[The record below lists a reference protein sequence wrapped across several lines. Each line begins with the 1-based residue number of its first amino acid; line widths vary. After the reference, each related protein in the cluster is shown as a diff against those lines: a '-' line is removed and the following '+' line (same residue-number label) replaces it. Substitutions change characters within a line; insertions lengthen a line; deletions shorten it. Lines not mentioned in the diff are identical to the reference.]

1 MDATPV
7 VRPSAIRCAN
17 ARYGILPP
25 QSGFRR
31 NDELVL
37 ALAWVLAWRTRPA
50 KSVLRKIRI
59 EPWPQQAPL
68 TRAAK
73 ASRALPGPASMKIAL
88 LLFAALVAALP
99 PVGAAA
105 TTHVAC
111 VDSTTALADALSA
124 LSSST
129 GNTDADEIRVQAG
142 TYIAPAGG
150 FIASVTN
157 HHNLTIRGGYLD
169 AACTVQAADA
179 ELTVLDGN
187 HAAGVMTINTIAIPD
202 SDIEV
207 SGLTFQN
214 GSGSNA
220 SGSNAGGLKIGDPN
234 PISGGRILVE
244 RNIFRNNSSAGN
256 GFSQAVGGLL
266 AATDGISL
274 IVRGNLFAN
283 NSSPN
288 EAAAS
293 FYSNNEI
300 DVSNNTFVGNHSTDA
315 LLQTRFALDFFTVS
329 GLMLSNNIFWG
340 NAAGA
345 GEFDI
350 NLSGQFTHATLV
362 NNDIETATG
371 TAKSATGTLQVD
383 PQFSGNADF
392 RLSASSPLI
401 DAGVDTP
408 PGGLG
413 NLDLD
418 GSPRIDAATVDLGAY
433 ESSYIFVGDF
443 E

>member
-1 MDATPV
+1 
-7 VRPSAIRCAN
+7 
-17 ARYGILPP
+17 
-25 QSGFRR
+25 
-31 NDELVL
+31 
-37 ALAWVLAWRTRPA
+37 
-50 KSVLRKIRI
+50 
-59 EPWPQQAPL
+59 
-68 TRAAK
+68 
-73 ASRALPGPASMKIAL
+73 MKIAL

-274 IVRGNLFAN
+274 IVRGNLFVD

-288 EAAAS
+288 AAAAS
-293 FYSNNEI
+293 LYSNNEI
-300 DVSNNTFVGNHSTDA
+300 DVGNNTFSGNQSTDA
-315 LLQTRFALDFFTVS
+315 QLQTRVAIDFTTFA
-329 GLMLSNNIFWG
+329 GLKLSNNIFWG
-340 NAAGA
+340 NHIGA
-345 GEFDI
+345 GMFDV
-350 NLSGQFTHATLV
+350 NLSATGPGQVGATLA
-362 NNDIETATG
+362 NNDLGATTG
-371 TAKSATGTLQVD
+371 TAVAATGTLHVD
-383 PQFSGNADF
+383 PSFVGDGDF
-392 RLSASSPLI
+392 RLAASSPLI
-401 DAGVDTP
+401 GAGTNDP
-408 PGGLG
+408 AGGLSAV
-413 NLDLD
+413 DLD
-418 GSPRIDAATVDLGAY
+418 GSPRIDGPSVDIGAF
-433 ESSYIFVGDF
+433 ESSYIFSSGF